1 MISIVKT
8 RKIWYGAAAVYLLVA
23 IAAIVGYGFKP
34 GIDFTGGTLL
44 EVDFAEQ
51 RPATAEVYDAL
62 KSLDLGTIVAQP
74 ADEQAMLIRLPFL
87 NAEQHQDVLTRL
99 DTLNGPAAVVETRYE
114 TIGPSISSEL
124 KSKSISAI
132 VLVIVG
138 IMLYITWTFRKVSKP
153 VPSWAYGSIVVVAL
167 VHDVIVPAG
176 VMAVLG
182 HFVGYEIDTLFV
194 VALLTILAFSVND
207 TIVTFDR
214 IRENLVRAPQPDFA
228 DTVDNSIAETI
239 TRSIATSFAVLLTMF
254 AVYFFGGETVK
265 HFMLIMIVGMIAG
278 TYSSIFLASPL
289 LVDLARRMDV
299 HNIVTKK

>member
-8 RKIWYGAAAVYLLVA
+8 RKVWYSAAVVYLFIA
-23 IAAIVGYGFKP
+23 IAAIFWYGFKP
-34 GIDFTGGTLL
+34 GLDFTGGALL
-44 EVDFAEQ
+44 EVDFSQ
-51 RPATAEVYDAL
+51 NRPSTSVVYEAL
-62 KSLDLGTIVAQP
+62 KPMDLGTIVAQP
-74 ADEQAMLIRLPFL
+74 ADEQAMLVRLPFL
-87 NAEQHQDVLTRL
+87 SVEQHQEVLNRL
-99 DTLNGPAAVVETRYE
+99 DELNGTAPIVETRYE
-114 TIGPSISSEL
+114 TIGPSVSSEL

-132 VLVIVG
+132 ILVILG
-138 IMLYITWTFRKVSKP
+138 IMVYITWTFRKVSKP
-153 VPSWAYGSIVVVAL
+153 IPSWNYGLIVVVAL

-182 HFVGYEIDTLFV
+182 HFLGYEIDTLFV

-228 DTVDNSIAETI
+228 DTVDNSINETI
-239 TRSIATSFAVLLTMF
+239 TRSLATSFAVLLTMF
-254 AVYFFGGETVK
+254 AVYFFGGETVE

-278 TYSSIFLASPL
+278 TYSSIFLASPM

-299 HNIVTKK
+299 HKLVPKK

>member
-8 RKIWYGAAAVYLLVA
+8 RKIWYSAAAVYLLVA
-23 IAAIVGYGFKP
+23 VVALVGYGFKQ

-44 EVDFAEQ
+44 EVDFQ
-51 RPATAEVYDAL
+51 QNRPETSVVYEAL
-62 KSLDLGTIVAQP
+62 KPMDLGTIVAQP
-74 ADEQAMLIRLPFL
+74 ADEQAMLVRLPFL
-87 NAEQHQDVLTRL
+87 DAEQHQQVLAAL
-99 DTLNGPAAVVETRYE
+99 EPLNGDTTIVETRYE

-132 VLVIVG
+132 ILVILG
-138 IMLYITWTFRKVSKP
+138 IMVYLTWTFRKVSRP

-167 VHDVIVPAG
+167 IHDVIVPAG

-182 HFVGYEIDTLFV
+182 HFFGYEIDTLFV

-214 IRENLVRAPQPDFA
+214 IRENLLRAPQPNFA
-228 DTVDNSIAETI
+228 DTVDNSINETI
-239 TRSIATSFAVLLTMF
+239 TRSLATSFALLLTMF

-265 HFMLIMIVGMIAG
+265 HFMLILIVGMVAG

-299 HNIVTKK
+299 HNTVTKK

>member
-8 RKIWYGAAAVYLLVA
+8 RKVWYSAAVVYLFIA
-23 IAAIVGYGFKP
+23 IAAIFWYGFKP
-34 GIDFTGGTLL
+34 GLDFTGGALL
-44 EVDFAEQ
+44 EVDFSQ
-51 RPATAEVYDAL
+51 NRPSTSVVYEAL
-62 KSLDLGTIVAQP
+62 KPMDLGTIVAQP
-74 ADEQAMLIRLPFL
+74 ADEQAMLVRLPFL
-87 NAEQHQDVLTRL
+87 SVEQHQEVLNRL
-99 DTLNGPAAVVETRYE
+99 DELNGTAPIIETRYE
-114 TIGPSISSEL
+114 TIGPSVSSEL

-132 VLVIVG
+132 ILVILG

-153 VPSWAYGSIVVVAL
+153 IPSWNYGLIVVVAL

-182 HFVGYEIDTLFV
+182 HFLGYEIDTLFV

-228 DTVDNSIAETI
+228 DTVDNSINETI
-239 TRSIATSFAVLLTMF
+239 TRSLATSFAVLLTMF
-254 AVYFFGGETVK
+254 AVYFFGGETVE

-278 TYSSIFLASPL
+278 TYSSIFLASPM

-299 HNIVTKK
+299 HKLVPKK

>member
-8 RKIWYGAAAVYLLVA
+8 RKIWYSAAVVYLLVS
-23 IAAIVGYGFKP
+23 IAAVIGYGFKP
-34 GIDFTGGTLL
+34 GIDFTGGSLL
-44 EVDFAEQ
+44 EVDFHEN
-51 RPATAEVYDAL
+51 RPHTTAVHEAL
-62 KSLDLGTIVAQP
+62 KPMNLGAIVVQP
-74 ADEQAMLIRLPFL
+74 ADEQSMLLRMPFL
-87 NAEQHQDVLTRL
+87 SAEQHQEVLKHL
-99 DTLNGPAAVVETRYE
+99 EDLNGSAAMSETRYE

-124 KSKSISAI
+124 KAKSISAI
-132 VLVIVG
+132 ILVIVG
-138 IMLYITWTFRKVSKP
+138 IMLYITWTFRKVSRP
-153 VPSWAYGSIVVVAL
+153 VPSWAFGGIVVVAL

-176 VMAVLG
+176 VMAFLG
-182 HFVGYEIDTLFV
+182 HFLGYEIDTLFV

-214 IRENLVRAPQPDFA
+214 IRENLVRAPQPNFA
-228 DTVDNSIAETI
+228 DTVDNSINETI
-239 TRSIATSFAVLLTMF
+239 TRSLATSFAVLLTMF

-299 HNIVTKK
+299 HKVVPKK